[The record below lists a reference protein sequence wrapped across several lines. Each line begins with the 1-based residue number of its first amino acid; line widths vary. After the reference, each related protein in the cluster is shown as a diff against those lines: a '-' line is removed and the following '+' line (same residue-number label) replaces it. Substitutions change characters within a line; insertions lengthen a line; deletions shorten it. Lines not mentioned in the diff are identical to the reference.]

1 MFEIFAGVYGKG
13 DAIWLEC
20 AETLPLAKQRVNE
33 IAAAKPGSYFV
44 FDLSIATAEGLL
56 YEVHATL
63 LIERRSLEMEQ
74 ARKEWEHAAEELK
87 QTLALF
93 RDLNVTPASPD
104 GNLALRNARL
114 NESRALQKYKA
125 AVAAYVEE
133 LRANR

>member
-33 IAAAKPGSYFV
+33 IAAAKPGSYFL

-74 ARKEWEHAAEELK
+74 ARKEWPEELK

>member
-74 ARKEWEHAAEELK
+74 ARKEWPEELK